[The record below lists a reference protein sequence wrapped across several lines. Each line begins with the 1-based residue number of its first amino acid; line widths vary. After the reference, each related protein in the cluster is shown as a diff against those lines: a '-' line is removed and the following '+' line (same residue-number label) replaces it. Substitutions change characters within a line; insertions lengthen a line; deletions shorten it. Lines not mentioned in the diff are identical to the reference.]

1 MPKLPLMSGKELQK
15 IMEKAGFQFKRH
27 TKHIIMYK
35 PGVGIISI
43 PVHMELDRG
52 TLRGI
57 RKDAR
62 LTVEEFEELLAK

>member
-1 MPKLPLMSGKELQK
+1 
-15 IMEKAGFQFKRH
+15 MEKAGFQFKRQ

-43 PVHMELDRG
+43 PVHKELDRG

-57 RKDAR
+57 LKDAR
-62 LTVEEFEELLAK
+62 LTVEEFVELLEK